1 MPSNPRMNADRTTFL
16 ASLTVVVTG
25 VLWGLYWL
33 PVRRLADLALPG
45 AWGSLAIVAAAT
57 LLLAPFAIRGR
68 RQLKAAGIPAV
79 ASVAFGG
86 LAFVLYSIALVYGR
100 VAIVILLFFL
110 TPVWS
115 TLIGRYVMGWPTPA
129 LRIAAI
135 VVGLLGLVVMLGAG
149 GEIPMPR
156 GTGEWLALVSGLLWS
171 AATTGIRS
179 KSRLEPGPASF
190 VFAAGAL
197 AGALVVAPVLEPWPG
212 LANTQGFWPALLW
225 AIAAGGIWW
234 GASMAGLMWA
244 TPRLEPA
251 RVGILMMSEV
261 LIGAVSAALL
271 AGERLGPWE
280 MAGGA
285 LVLCAAVL
293 EVWPVGRKT
302 GPN

>member
-1 MPSNPRMNADRTTFL
+1 MDSDRTTFA
-16 ASLTVVVTG
+16 ASATVVVTG
-25 VLWGLYWL
+25 ILWGLYWL

-45 AWGSLAIVAAAT
+45 AWGSLAIVGAAT
-57 LLLAPFAIRGR
+57 LLLMPFAIRGR
-68 RQLKAAGIPAV
+68 RGLLAAGLPAV

-115 TLIGRYVMGWPTPA
+115 TLIGRFVMGWPTPA

-149 GEIPMPR
+149 GEIPVPR

-171 AATTGIRS
+171 AATTGIRT
-179 KSRLEPGPASF
+179 KARLEPGAASF

-197 AGALVVAPVLEPWPG
+197 AGALALAPVLEPWPG
-212 LANTQGFWPALLW
+212 VAAIVHPLPALGW
-225 AIAAGGIWW
+225 IVAAGGIWW

-251 RVGILMMSEV
+251 RVGILLMAEV

-271 AGERLGPWE
+271 AGEHLGPWE
-280 MAGGA
+280 WAGGA

-293 EVWPVGRKT
+293 EVWPVGKT
-302 GPN
+302 TRPS